1 MSIESMDIA
10 SFISA
15 GREGLTQWA
24 NMLIAELSGLDR
36 LIAATVSMESAVAA
50 GRLVVFLALV
60 TAVSQLTA
68 RRPGRALAGLEHWA
82 LASQGAM
89 ASIRRLLGLL
99 GRLGIETLGIAL
111 MLGVGYALL
120 MLGLVTG
127 EVPRVAALHYLLAL
141 AMLRSLSMATR
152 VALAPD
158 YPGLRMVP
166 LADAP
171 AASWQASIKALL
183 PLAVFGLVLVVP
195 SIAVVLPAT
204 GQLLEAIVLALVL
217 LQLKRLLA
225 SAHPP
230 VSTVIRTQRA
240 RTPGMLSRGL
250 LFVLGIAWHWGVGLA
265 ALILAAVALLGPPSA
280 LIDTGLAIGA
290 TIAIGLVAGLLGHWV
305 GLFARSPV
313 HVPPP
318 ARARLPML
326 EQRLRHWIPLIQR
339 TANALITAAAVGLIG
354 HVWGVWNLWA
364 WLASPAG
371 QSVVGALAG
380 LLGVAILSLAAWLA
394 AASWIEDRLNPD
406 TGSGAPGAREKTL
419 LALFRNA
426 LAIVIVTLGVMV
438 ALSELGIDIGP
449 LLAGAGVIGLAV
461 GFGAQKL
468 VQDIITGVFIQL
480 EDAIHTD
487 DFITAA
493 GISGTVE
500 RLSIRSLGLR
510 DLTGTLHVV
519 PFSSVDTVSNY
530 TRDFGYHLGEY
541 GVAYRENIGEVVN
554 HLHKAYERLK
564 ADEAV
569 GDAVTG
575 ALEVDGVTALA
586 DSSVNIRVRIRTAAG
601 MQWAVGRAYNR
612 LVKEVFDEAGIEIPY
627 PHMTLYFGEDK
638 TGNAPAARVALTQGG
653 KPAAEDE

>member
-1 MSIESMDIA
+1 MDIA
-10 SFISA
+10 SLIGA
-15 GREGLTQWA
+15 GHEGLTQWFNA
-24 NMLIAELSGLDR
+24 LVGELSALDER
-36 LIAATVSMESAVAA
+36 LAETMALESALSAA
-50 GRLVVFLALV
+50 RLVVYVALV
-60 TAVSQLTA
+60 TAAGRVATRLS
-68 RRPGRALAGLEHWA
+68 GRALAGLEHWVEASDGA
-82 LASQGAM
+82 LASM
-89 ASIRRLLGLL
+89 RRLLGLL
-99 GRLGIETLGIAL
+99 SRLGIETLAIAL
-111 MLGVGYALL
+111 VVGIGYALL
-120 MLGLVTG
+120 MVGFVTG
-127 EVPRVAALHYLLAL
+127 ELARVTAFQYLLAL
-141 AMLRSLSMATR
+141 AALRFLSVATR
-152 VALAPD
+152 ATLAPD
-158 YPGLRMVP
+158 CPGLRMVP
-166 LADAP
+166 VADAP
-171 AASWQASIKALL
+171 AASWQARINALW
-183 PLAVFGLVLVVP
+183 PPAVLGLVWVAPVV
-195 SIAVVLPAT
+195 ATVLPAT
-204 GQLLEAIVLALVL
+204 AQMLEAMVLAGVL
-217 LQLKRLLA
+217 LQLGRLLA

-230 VSTVIRTQRA
+230 VSAFIKTRRA

-250 LFVLGIAWHWGVGLA
+250 LFVMGMAWHWVVGLA
-265 ALILAAVALLGPPSA
+265 ALLLAAVALLGSA
-280 LIDTGLAIGA
+280 AALLDTGVTIAA
-290 TIAIGLVAGLLGHWV
+290 TVAIGLVAGLLGHWV
-305 GLFARSPV
+305 GIFARSPV
-313 HVPPP
+313 HLP
-318 ARARLPML
+318 AAARTRLPML
-326 EQRLRHWIPLIQR
+326 EQRLRRWIPLIRR
-339 TANALITAAAVGLIG
+339 TTNGLVAAASIALVG
-354 HVWGVWNLWA
+354 HVWALWNLWV

-380 LLGVAILSLAAWLA
+380 LLGVAVLSLAAWLV

-426 LAIVIVTLGVMV
+426 LAIVIVTLGAMV

-541 GVAYRENIGEVVN
+541 GVAYRENIGEVVS
-554 HLHKAYERLK
+554 HLHKAFERLK
-564 ADEAV
+564 ADDGV

-575 ALEVDGVTALA
+575 PLEVDGVTALA
-586 DSSVNIRVRIRTAAG
+586 DSAVNIRVRIRTVAG

-612 LVKEVFDEAGIEIPY
+612 VVKEVFDEAGIEIPY

-653 KPAAEDE
+653 RPAAEDD